1 MGQIGGF
8 LQHERS
14 THSERPCAER
24 VHDYDEIA
32 VMHVEEAQRAQAAR
46 CMGCGVGFCQAGVPF
61 GGTRHATGCPL
72 HNLIP
77 EWNDLLYRGL
87 WEEAFER
94 LTMTNPFPEITG
106 RVCPALCEKACNLG
120 LHDGAT
126 AVRDNERA
134 IADKA
139 FELGLVTAP
148 YPAEKT
154 GHTVAV
160 VGSGAA
166 GLAAAWELTRLGHSV
181 TVFDRAERPGGLL
194 TYGIPTMKL
203 PKSVIE
209 RRVALLVEAGC
220 TFKLGQ
226 PANSSIAG
234 AFDAVVVAVGATKA
248 RTLDVP
254 GANEAKGVV
263 LALDY
268 LGATVRAVVDGA
280 PLPEELDARNK
291 HVVVIGGGDTG
302 TDCLATALR
311 QGAAS
316 VTQLQYHPAPAAR
329 RNEEANPWPT
339 WPEVWSADYG
349 HAEAAALQ
357 GSDPRQWL
365 TDTLEV
371 LADETGHARE
381 LRVCEVEW
389 SSGRPVPVA
398 GSERTIPTDL
408 VLVARGFAGPEEDA
422 FGALGIALT
431 SGPRR
436 LPVCVA
442 TAGDDRFKVA
452 GREGFFVAGDARRG
466 ASLVVNAIDEGLRCA
481 RVVDGWL
488 AGR

>member
-8 LQHERS
+8 LHYERA

-24 VHDYDEIA
+24 MGDYAEIA
-32 VMHVEEAQRAQAAR
+32 VMHNEEGQRAQAAR
-46 CMGCGVGFCQAGVPF
+46 CMGCGVAFCQSGVAF
-61 GGTRHATGCPL
+61 GGTRHTTGCPL

-87 WEEAFER
+87 WEEAYER

-126 AVRDNERA
+126 AVRDNERF

-139 FELGLVTAP
+139 FELDIVQPPLP
-148 YPAEKT
+148 EEKT
-154 GHTVAV
+154 GKTVAV
-160 VGSGAA
+160 VGSGPA
-166 GLAAAWELTRLGHSV
+166 GLAAAWELTRQGHTV
-181 TVFDRAERPGGLL
+181 TVFERDEHAGGLL
-194 TYGIPTMKL
+194 RYGIPTMKL
-203 PKSVIE
+203 PKDVVE
-209 RRVALLVEAGC
+209 RRVDLLCEAGC
-220 TFKLGQ
+220 AFELSHR
-226 PANSSIAG
+226 ADSSIAG

-254 GANEAKGVV
+254 GAIEAKGLV

-268 LGATVRAVVDGA
+268 LGAAVRSVVDGET
-280 PLPEELDARNK
+280 LLEELDACSK

-316 VTQLQYHPAPAAR
+316 VTQLQYHPAPALR
-329 RNEEANPWPT
+329 RNETANPWPT
-339 WPEVWSADYG
+339 WPEVWTADYG

-357 GSDPRQWL
+357 GADPRQWL

-371 LADETGHARE
+371 RTDESGHVRE
-381 LRVCEVEW
+381 LLVCEVEW
-389 SSGRPVPVA
+389 STGRPVPVP
-398 GSERTIPTDL
+398 GSERLIPADL

-431 SGPRR
+431 SGARH
-436 LPVCVA
+436 LPVCVGS
-442 TAGDDRFKVA
+442 TGDDRFKVA
-452 GREGFFVAGDARRG
+452 GRDGFFVAGDARHG
-466 ASLVVNAIDEGLRCA
+466 ASLVVNAIDEGLQCA
-481 RVVDGWL
+481 RVVDEWL
-488 AGR
+488 REE